1 MEKGQALILDDE
13 ADIRELL
20 TLTLHI
26 PKRAEVRPRKVEV
39 RVA

>member
-20 TLTLHI
+20 TLTLTRLGLTVHAAATLE
-26 PKRAEVRPRKVEV
+26 RRS
-39 RVA
+39 